1 MSKRLRL
8 GAKVPNSGPV
18 PFRLGFARMA
28 AMLEAAGFDSIWT
41 SDHVVFPREVR
52 SRYPFASDGLITWPV
67 DVDYLEPVVG
77 LSAMTS
83 TTSTAELG
91 TSVFILPMRNPILF
105 AKQAACID
113 AIAHGRL
120 VLGVGVGWLR
130 EEFEAL
136 SADFDSR
143 GEILDEWLA
152 IARRC
157 WTGQVEPFE
166 GRHYRLSEPIYCRPT
181 PARHV
186 PVLIGGMSRF
196 AQERAGRVAE
206 GWLAQ
211 YSLESVSEKSIAEG
225 VATMTAAAK
234 HAGRPASELDG
245 FRIVVRVTGADYRL
259 GMLTSRLD
267 ELAAAGATELI
278 VDVDWGDGD
287 GPSRSLETLRSAAP

>member
-1 MSKRLRL
+1 
-8 GAKVPNSGPV
+8 
-18 PFRLGFARMA
+18 MA

-52 SRYPFASDGLITWPV
+52 SRYPFAADGRVTWPV

-91 TSVFILPMRNPILF
+91 TSVLILPMRNPILF

-120 VLGVGVGWLR
+120 VLGMGVGWLR

-136 SADFDSR
+136 NADFDSR

-166 GRHYRLSEPIYCRPT
+166 GRHYRLSQPIYCRPT

-196 AQERAGRVAE
+196 AQERAGRRAD

-211 YSLESVSEKSIAEG
+211 YSLEGLSEEGIADG
-225 VATMTAAAK
+225 VATMTTAAEKA
-234 HAGRPASELDG
+234 ARPPSDFEG
-245 FRIVVRVTGADYRL
+245 FRIVVRVTGADGKL
-259 GMLTSRLD
+259 GTLASRLD
-267 ELAAAGATELI
+267 DLSAAGATELI
-278 VDVDWGDGD
+278 VDVDWGDED
-287 GPSRSLETLRSAAP
+287 GPSRSFETLRSAVA

>member
-1 MSKRLRL
+1 VSKRLRL
-8 GAKVPNSGPV
+8 GAKVPNSGPL
-18 PFRLGFARMA
+18 PFQLGAARMA
-28 AMLEAAGFDSIWT
+28 SMLEDAGFDSIWT
-41 SDHVVFPREVR
+41 SDHVVFPLEVK
-52 SRYPFASDGLITWPV
+52 SRYPFSSDGRITWPV
-67 DVDYLEPVVG
+67 DVDYLEPTVA

-91 TSVFILPMRNPILF
+91 TSVLILPMRNPILF

-120 VLGVGVGWLR
+120 VLGVGAGWLR

-136 SADFDSR
+136 GADYGSR

-157 WTGQVEPFE
+157 WTGEVAPFE
-166 GRHYRLSEPIYCRPT
+166 GRHYRLAEPIYCRPT
-181 PARHV
+181 PARHL

-196 AQERAGRVAE
+196 AQERAGKIAD

-211 YSLESVSEKSIAEG
+211 YSLEGLSEKSIADG

-234 HAGRPASELDG
+234 QAGRTPSEVED
-245 FRIVVRVTGADYRL
+245 FRIAVRITGADQKL
-259 GMLTSRLD
+259 GTVASRLD
-267 ELAAAGATELI
+267 ELGAAGATEII
-278 VDVDWGDGD
+278 VDVDWDGEG
-287 GPSRSLETLRSAAP
+287 GPSRSFEMLRRRT

>member
-8 GAKVPNSGPV
+8 GAKVPNSGPL
-18 PFRLGFARMA
+18 PFQLGAARMA
-28 AMLEAAGFDSIWT
+28 SMLEAAGFESIWT
-41 SDHVVFPREVR
+41 SDHVVFPTEVK
-52 SRYPFASDGLITWPV
+52 SRYPFSADGHITWPV
-67 DVDYLEPVVG
+67 DVDYLEPTVA

-120 VLGVGVGWLR
+120 VLGVGAGWLR

-136 SADFDSR
+136 GADFDSR

-157 WTGQVEPFE
+157 WTGKVEPFQ
-166 GRHYRLSEPIYCRPT
+166 GRHYSLSDAIYCMPT
-181 PARHV
+181 PARHL

-196 AQERAGRVAE
+196 AQERSGRIAD

-211 YSLESVSEKSIAEG
+211 YSLEGLSEKGIAEG

-234 HAGRPASELDG
+234 QAGRPPSEVEG
-245 FRIVVRVTGADYRL
+245 FRVVVRVTGADRRL
-259 GMLTSRLD
+259 GLLAPRLD
-267 ELAAAGATELI
+267 ELAAAGATEII
-278 VDVDWGDGD
+278 VDVDWDGED
-287 GPSRSLETLRSAAP
+287 GPSRSFEMLRRRI

>member
-8 GAKVPNSGPV
+8 GAKVPNSGPL
-18 PFRLGFARMA
+18 PFQLGAARMA
-28 AMLEAAGFDSIWT
+28 SMLEDAGFDSIWT
-41 SDHVVFPREVR
+41 SDHVVFPREVK
-52 SRYPFASDGLITWPV
+52 SRYPFSSDGRITWPV
-67 DVDYLEPVVG
+67 DVDYLEPTVA

-91 TSVFILPMRNPILF
+91 TSVLILPMRNPILF

-120 VLGVGVGWLR
+120 VLGVGAGWLR

-136 SADFDSR
+136 GADYGSR

-152 IARRC
+152 IARGC
-157 WTGQVEPFE
+157 WTGEVAPFE
-166 GRHYRLSEPIYCRPT
+166 GRHYRLAEPIYCRPT
-181 PARHV
+181 PARHL

-196 AQERAGRVAE
+196 AHERAGKIAD

-211 YSLESVSEKSIAEG
+211 YSLEGLSEKSIADG

-234 HAGRPASELDG
+234 QAGRTPSEVED
-245 FRIVVRVTGADYRL
+245 FRIAVRITGADQKL
-259 GMLTSRLD
+259 GTVASRLD
-267 ELAAAGATELI
+267 ELAAAGATEII
-278 VDVDWGDGD
+278 VDVDWDGEG
-287 GPSRSLETLRSAAP
+287 GPSRSFEMLRRRT

>member
-1 MSKRLRL
+1 VSKRLRL
-8 GAKVPNSGPV
+8 GAKVPNSGPL
-18 PFRLGFARMA
+18 PFQLGAARMA
-28 AMLEAAGFDSIWT
+28 SMLEDAGFDSIWT
-41 SDHVVFPREVR
+41 SDHVVFPREVK
-52 SRYPFASDGLITWPV
+52 SRYPFSSDGRITWPV
-67 DVDYLEPVVG
+67 DVDYLEPTVA

-91 TSVFILPMRNPILF
+91 TSVLILPMRNPILF

-120 VLGVGVGWLR
+120 VLGVGAGWLR

-136 SADFDSR
+136 GADYGSR

-157 WTGQVEPFE
+157 WTGEVAPFE
-166 GRHYRLSEPIYCRPT
+166 GRHYRLAEPIYCRPT
-181 PARHV
+181 PARHL

-196 AQERAGRVAE
+196 AQERAGKIAD

-211 YSLESVSEKSIAEG
+211 YSLEGLSEKSIADG

-234 HAGRPASELDG
+234 QAGRTPSEVED
-245 FRIVVRVTGADYRL
+245 FRIAVRITGADQKL
-259 GMLTSRLD
+259 GTVASRLD
-267 ELAAAGATELI
+267 ELGAAGATEII
-278 VDVDWGDGD
+278 VDVDWDGEG
-287 GPSRSLETLRSAAP
+287 GPSRSFEMLRRRT